1 MKVAICGQLNQSF
14 SFQLAATV
22 RRIHL
27 SSRLHTSAQR
37 LDNMAVTYAAAVS
50 TPNGGVRQPQIQA
63 RACSDPDMRASFEA
77 SAIKRYETEQEKQKP
92 QRPGAGI
99 RAKTSFRGWAS
110 KKESKGNLKASQQQQ
125 EYHQRCDYQ
134 PYIVEESRPSG
145 HYSRAEHKPNTG
157 NEQEHVYVLT
167 LRVTDALAKAME
179 EMRSRYF
186 PKHLNRTG
194 AHLTLFHALPESKM
208 ETLEQELVQ
217 VAGSVKPFAVSSG
230 KPFRMRKGVGI
241 NVDEGYQ
248 MMKHVHADLQSRW
261 ASFLS
266 EQDAGGFRPHWT
278 VMNKVEDEDK
288 VDGAFST
295 IRQELSER
303 NQEGQAVGL
312 DLWRYER
319 GNWIFAREYLFGEA
333 ARTPTKVN
341 SPGSPDSK
349 GAGWSPRQGDQS
361 PGGGPAK
368 RPGMFKR
375 GSSVGNALRSMSFRK
390 RS

>member
-1 MKVAICGQLNQSF
+1 MKTAVFGQLGPSF
-14 SFQLAATV
+14 AFELAAIIWRT
-22 RRIHL
+22 HL
-27 SSRLHTSAQR
+27 SFRLHASAQQ
-37 LDNMAVTYAAAVS
+37 LGNMAVTYAAAVS
-50 TPNGGVRQPQIQA
+50 TPNGLLRQPQIQA

-77 SAIKRYETEQEKQKP
+77 SATKTHGAEQDSQKPKP
-92 QRPGAGI
+92 QRPGAGV
-99 RAKTSFRGWAS
+99 RAKTSFRGWTS
-110 KKESKGNLKASQQQQ
+110 KKESKASPKASQQQQ
-125 EYHQRCDYQ
+125 QQSDYQ

-145 HYSRAEHKPNTG
+145 HYPRAEHKPNAG
-157 NEQEHVYVLT
+157 NEQDHVYVLT
-167 LRVTDALAKAME
+167 LKVTDTLAKPME
-179 EMRSRYF
+179 EMRNRYF

-208 ETLEQELVQ
+208 EMLDQGLAQ
-217 VAGSVKPFAVSSG
+217 MAGSVQPFAVSSG

-248 MMKHVHADLQSRW
+248 KMKNVHADLQSQW
-261 ASFLS
+261 SSFLS

-278 VMNKVEDEDK
+278 VMNKVDDEQQ
-288 VDGAFST
+288 VDEAFST

-333 ARTPTKVN
+333 ARTPTKAN
-341 SPGSPDSK
+341 TPG
-349 GAGWSPRQGDQS
+349 SPRQGEQS
-361 PGGGPAK
+361 PSGGAAR

-375 GSSVGNALRSMSFRK
+375 GSSVGDALRSMSFRRK
-390 RS
+390 S